1 MSEVAP
7 AAAAVALGVD
17 RAQVESLLG
26 TLFKLMNYPAR
37 LDFQDQPDGA
47 LAVAVHFEGDALPG
61 VTPGKRS
68 MLVDSIQFLVNKAI
82 NRPNVP
88 RRWVNL
94 GVNAF
99 PEPRQQQPQRERE
112 PKPVAA
118 PPAASAPHAM
128 SKPGAASAP
137 RAQPNPG
144 RAQRGGTAP
153 APQARPSHPHQTPR
167 SAHNEAGADV
177 TPDPLLT
184 ALGQS
189 LAKKSASLGRVYAV
203 MMLGQDDR
211 ARLLAAARA
220 TPGVSTRAE
229 GEGHWRRVTFIPD
242 KVVPIA
248 RKPVMPDYGDGEE
261 EDERGPA

>member
-1 MSEVAP
+1 VVGFAGGGDVSEVAP
-7 AAAAVALGVD
+7 VAAAAVLGVD
-17 RAQVESLLG
+17 RAQVEALLG

-99 PEPRQQQPQRERE
+99 PEPRQQQPQRRERE
-112 PKPVAA
+112 PAPVAA
-118 PPAASAPHAM
+118 PASSTPKAQPKPASAR
-128 SKPGAASAP
+128 SSAP
-137 RAQPNPG
+137 PPPPPR
-144 RAQRGGTAP
+144 T
-153 APQARPSHPHQTPR
+153 RPSHPQHAQR
-167 SAHNEAGADV
+167 SGHTESMADV
-177 TPDPLLT
+177 TPDPVLT
-184 ALGQS
+184 ALGQA
-189 LAKKSASLGRVYAV
+189 LAKKAASLGRVYAV
-203 MMLGQDDR
+203 MMLGHDDR
-211 ARLLAAARA
+211 ARLLTAARA
-220 TPGVSTRAE
+220 TPGLSARAE
-229 GEGHWRRVTFIPD
+229 GEGHWRRVTFMPD

-248 RKPVMPDYGDGEE
+248 RKPVMPDYGDGED